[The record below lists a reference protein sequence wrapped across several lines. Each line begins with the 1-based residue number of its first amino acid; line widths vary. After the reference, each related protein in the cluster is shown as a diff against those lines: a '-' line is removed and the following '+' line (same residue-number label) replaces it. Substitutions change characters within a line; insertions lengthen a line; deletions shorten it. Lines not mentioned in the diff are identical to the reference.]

1 MVGLYYYFACYLT
14 YRWKVETGRFILVS
28 ADYVNFE
35 IDFATYYEFVINIDT
50 NCLKD
55 IDFV

>member
-1 MVGLYYYFACYLT
+1 M
-14 YRWKVETGRFILVS
+14 ETGRFISVS